1 MWCVVACAAVGSPSL
16 HCSALVLCESRD
28 AAGRRWTL
36 PMKILWQNDSSFSL
50 CFSHCIWREWMDYS
64 LPIRNSKFT
73 FVSLCAFPVRV
84 HLPVLL
90 DRFSEKRIF
99 NHADT
104 FRYYSI
110 LGWRYLLYNTEEQTL
125 LKFLIAWMFF
135 TIHKHTWKEDKA
147 KEVKTFE
154 SHSWICYC
162 SDLSIYHPL
171 IFCLRNNSTD
181 LLCKD
186 PW

>member
-1 MWCVVACAAVGSPSL
+1 MLLWALPACTAAHSCCVRAEMQL
-16 HCSALVLCESRD
+16 DSAYENLMTKWLIIF
-28 AAGRRWTL
+28 L
-36 PMKILWQNDSSFSL
+36 Y
-50 CFSHCIWREWMDYS
+50 FSHYIWRGWMNYS

-90 DRFSEKRIF
+90 DRFSEKWIF

-104 FRYYSI
+104 FHYYSI

-125 LKFLIAWMFF
+125 LEFLIAWMFF
-135 TIHKHTWKEDKA
+135 TIHKHTWKEDKTQ
-147 KEVKTFE
+147 EVRTFE
-154 SHSWICYC
+154 SHSWMCYC